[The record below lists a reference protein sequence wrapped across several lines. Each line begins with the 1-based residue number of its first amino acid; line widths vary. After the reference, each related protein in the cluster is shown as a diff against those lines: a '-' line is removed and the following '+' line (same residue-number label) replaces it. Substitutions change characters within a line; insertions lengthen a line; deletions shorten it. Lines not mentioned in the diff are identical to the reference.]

1 MNIPEDKIQEIIQ
14 AADIVDVVSKYV
26 RLRKTGI
33 NYKGLCPFHNEKDSL
48 ILRKCKKT
56 DFLLFWLPQRG
67 KCDQVFDGI

>member
-33 NYKGLCPFHNEKDSL
+33 NYKGLCPFHNEKTPSFSVNA
-48 ILRKCKKT
+48 KKT